1 MLKWCRAYS
10 VNRFTG
16 PADMFIFR
24 QSATMRTR
32 LYTSKSVTSKHLSFA
47 TFIFCSLPCSSQG
60 QQPHFH
66 DWKFPSILE
75 RIRSTSH
82 CCCNQPPEKRNA
94 EKKGKQIR
102 YMEKRKQTENGKTPG
117 CQQLVMKSI
126 CGSLLMRQER
136 HQWSSYVTGWTT
148 FKLEGI
154 KDHERSTLH
163 EHCTKIALAKKGPS
177 QTDGARL
184 EKSLTQQWREKVML
198 PNGECPC

>member
-1 MLKWCRAYS
+1 MRARVY
-10 VNRFTG
+10 V
-16 PADMFIFR
+16 
-24 QSATMRTR
+24 
-32 LYTSKSVTSKHLSFA
+32 SKSDTSKHLSSA
-47 TFIFCSLPCSSQG
+47 TFIFCLLPCSSQG

-75 RIRSTSH
+75 WIRSTSH

-102 YMEKRKQTENGKTPG
+102 YIEKRKQTENGKTPG
-117 CQQLVMKSI
+117 CQQLVMESI

-154 KDHERSTLH
+154 KDHERSALH
-163 EHCTKIALAKKGPS
+163 EQHIKVAQAKKCPW
-177 QTDGARL
+177 QTGEARL
-184 EKSLTQQWREKVML
+184 EKSLTQHQREKVIL
-198 PNGECPC
+198 SNSECPC